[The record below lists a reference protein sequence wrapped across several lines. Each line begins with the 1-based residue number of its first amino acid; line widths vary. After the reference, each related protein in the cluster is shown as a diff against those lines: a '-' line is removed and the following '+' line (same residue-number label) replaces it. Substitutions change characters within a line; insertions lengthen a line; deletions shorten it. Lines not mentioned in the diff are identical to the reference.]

1 MAAPRAVSSRTAA
14 VRVRYAETDQMGVA
28 YYANYFAWFE
38 VGRTEWLRQTG
49 WTYREMEADGV
60 FLPVIEATC
69 TYRRPLRYDDLLSI
83 RTTASLMSPVRIR
96 FDYQV
101 ILDEA
106 AGREAAIGHTVH
118 AATGPDGRPVRLPG
132 RVRAL
137 FAPPAQPGT

>member
-1 MAAPRAVSSRTAA
+1 MSRAMSSRPAS

-60 FLPVIEATC
+60 FLPVIEAAC
-69 TYRRPLRYDDLLSI
+69 TYRRPLRYDDRLSI
-83 RTTASLMSPVRIR
+83 RTTASLLSPVRIR

-101 ILDEA
+101 VVDEA
-106 AGREAAIGHTVH
+106 AGHEAAIGYTVH
-118 AATGPDGRPVRLPG
+118 AATGPAGRPVRLPG